1 MAARKSIDDKVI
13 DAGLALAAAEG
24 WGGLTLGQIAHTAKV
39 SLADLHD
46 RFSSKGD
53 IVRAYSRRT
62 DVRVLRAVDPE
73 DQEGERPKDRIFDVL
88 MLRFDELQH
97 DKQAVAAIA
106 RAMSR
111 DPFSLLASTRP
122 AVQSMQWMLEAAS
135 IDVEGMTGAVRA
147 RVLGAVWLAAFRVWL
162 DDGEELAK
170 TMAELDH
177 RLQQSSALWGQG
189 EAASAEA

>member
-13 DAGLALAAAEG
+13 DASLSLAAEEG
-24 WGGLTLGQIAHTAKV
+24 WAGLSLGQIADTAKV
-39 SLADLHD
+39 SLADLHE

-53 IVRAYSRRT
+53 IIRAYSRRI

-88 MLRFDELQH
+88 MLRFDELQR

-106 RAMSR
+106 RKVSR
-111 DPFSLLASTRP
+111 DPFALLAGSRS
-122 AVQSMQWMLEAAS
+122 ALQSMQWMLEAAG
-135 IDVEGMTGAVRA
+135 IDVEGITGAVRA

-162 DDGEELAK
+162 DDGDELAK

-177 RLQQSSALWGQG
+177 RLQQSSAVWGTG
-189 EAASAEA
+189 

>member
-1 MAARKSIDDKVI
+1 MAARKSIDDKVV
-13 DAGLALAAAEG
+13 DASLMLAAEEG
-24 WGGLTLGQIAHTAKV
+24 WAGLTLGQIAHAAKV
-39 SLADLHD
+39 PLADLHE

-53 IVRAYSRRT
+53 IIRAYSRRI

-88 MLRFDELQH
+88 MLRFDELQR

-106 RAMSR
+106 RKISR
-111 DPFSLLASTRP
+111 DPFALLAGSRS
-122 AVQSMQWMLEAAS
+122 ALQSMQWMLEAAGV
-135 IDVEGMTGAVRA
+135 DVEGITGAVRA

-177 RLQQSSALWGQG
+177 RLQQSSAVWGQG
-189 EAASAEA
+189 EAVSAEG